1 MSFLIMIIIFLTAI
15 LAGFLILVYTLSY
28 YSKFL
33 SSYNRINDVIR
44 EGRKIIDT
52 MQIHENKIN
61 ILLSKLEALYDKVV
75 ERKIEESRIT
85 LRFIDSTI
93 EQERLK
99 LESAAK
105 GPKLEVVEEYIDTV
119 ESQEEL
125 EQQNGSSEVIETG
138 QGFS

>member
-28 YSKFL
+28 YSKFI

-44 EGRKIIDT
+44 EGQKTIDA

-93 EQERLK
+93 EQEKLK

-105 GPKLEVVEEYIDTV
+105 GPKLEVVEECIDGV

-125 EQQNGSSEVIETG
+125 EQQNGD
-138 QGFS
+138 